1 MCQEIFQGIL
11 PKLHRLI
18 NQMLNCLFRNTLFIS
33 DINRK
38 SANKSHY
45 IIIGSIRKYVNMW
58 YLFMEKMTTTYSLE
72 FFQAKLGVLQNLKPN
87 AYILCSFLTQIES
100 QLTPTF
106 PQCKRYHK
114 EVQTKISHTWTCSI
128 ALNTT
133 TWNCTVTYAE
143 KPEKDE
149 DSLRSVKEIL
159 ESQLKLSRTV
169 REDKDLVCYS
179 LSMERYGA
187 GVHCWKIWL

>member
-33 DINRK
+33 DMNRK

-100 QLTPTF
+100 QLTPTTHNVSNIT
-106 PQCKRYHK
+106 RR
-114 EVQTKISHTWTCSI
+114 SR
-128 ALNTT
+128 
-133 TWNCTVTYAE
+133 
-143 KPEKDE
+143 
-149 DSLRSVKEIL
+149 LRSAIHE
-159 ESQLKLSRTV
+159 
-169 REDKDLVCYS
+169 LV
-179 LSMERYGA
+179 LLPWIQPPGI
-187 GVHCWKIWL
+187 VQ